1 MGNRLK
7 KAANGSNSARLIIS
21 VFFVLLLVITYVMD
35 LSFTTTV
42 SDVLTRWCMN
52 FVLVLA
58 MVPSILSGCG
68 PNFASPVGICCGL
81 LGAVLSINAGFTGI
95 TSFIMALVFALP
107 FAILIGYVYGRLMN
121 MIKGSEMMIATYVG
135 FAFVSLM
142 CIVWTFFPVT
152 NDAVRLPMGGGVRTS
167 VDLASSFGHL
177 LDNFLPVTIGGITI
191 PVGFMLFCLLFC
203 VGLKLFLNSRCGI
216 NMCTAGEN
224 PRFAESMGI
233 NVDKYRIIGTTISI
247 VLSAF
252 GIIFYSQ
259 SYGMMQFYQ
268 APLMMGFLAVA
279 SILIGGATTKQ
290 ASISNAIIGALLFNG
305 ILTTS
310 MPVANAIAPNSN
322 LAEVVRMIISNG
334 IIVYA
339 LTKIKQEA

>member
-1 MGNRLK
+1 MGAKLK
-7 KAANGSNSARLIIS
+7 AKSGNSTRLIIAG
-21 VFFVLLLVITYVMD
+21 FFVLLLVMTYVRD

-58 MVPSILSGCG
+58 MVPSILCGCG

-95 TSFIMALVFALP
+95 TSLVMALLFAFPIAALVG
-107 FAILIGYVYGRLMN
+107 FIYGKLMN

-152 NDAVRLPMGGGVRTS
+152 NDAVRLPLGGGVRTS
-167 VDLASSFGHL
+167 VDLATSFGHL
-177 LDNFLPVTIGGITI
+177 LDNFLSVNIAGITV
-191 PVGFMLFCLLFC
+191 PVGFMLFCGMFAL
-203 VGLKLFLNSRCGI
+203 GMKLFLSSRCGV
-216 NMCTAGEN
+216 NMCAAGEN
-224 PRFAESMGI
+224 PRFAQSIGI
-233 NVDKYRIIGTTISI
+233 NVDKYRLIGTTISV

-279 SILIGGATTKQ
+279 SILIGGATTRT
-290 ASISNAIIGALLFNG
+290 ASISHAIIGSLLFNG
-305 ILTTS
+305 ILATS
-310 MPVANAIAPNSN
+310 MPVANAIAPNCN

-339 LTKIKQEA
+339 LTKIKQEG